1 MGIKNI
7 LPFFLLAFVLMTV
20 FQSLN
25 PSETAPTEQAYSA
38 FLKQVES
45 NNIQQVVIQGGQVKY
60 TTTSGV
66 AYFTVIPNGYDD
78 NLIDD
83 LHKQGIEF
91 KGKEPAKP
99 SFLSQIFI
107 SWFPI
112 LLLIGVWIWYMRRQ
126 SSGKGGGGGGVM
138 GFGKSKAK
146 LLGDGEIKTRMAD
159 VAGCDEAKE
168 EVVDLIEFLKDP
180 TKFTRLGGVPPKGT
194 LLVGPPGTGKT
205 LLARALAGEAKVPF
219 FSISGSD
226 FVEMFVGVGA
236 SRVRDLFV
244 NAKKHAP
251 CIIFIDEID
260 AIGKKRGSGNMSGGN
275 DEREQTLN
283 QLLVEMD
290 GFDGNEGILIMASTN
305 RVDVL
310 DDALLRPGRF
320 DRQVHVGLPDIN
332 GREQILKVHARK
344 VPLADDANLSA
355 IARGTPGFSGAKLEN
370 LINEAALDAAKSGK
384 DTVDRESLR
393 FAHNKVIM
401 GKERKISM
409 SDEDKKATAYHEV
422 CHALPGYIM
431 HLMGHHDPVYAVSI
445 VPRGPAL
452 GVTMYLPEQDRF
464 SQNKGDLTAFIISLL
479 GGRRGE
485 FLYHNGQ
492 EIMIST
498 GASNDLERASDIARR
513 MAKEWGFSSELG
525 LLTVKED
532 PYGRSTGAPESIANA
547 EKAAAKWL
555 KESDEYVQNLIS
567 ENEGIVHQMSQIVFE
582 KGTIYQDEIE
592 ALFAPLREKYQDKK
606 LDLELK

>member
-1 MGIKNI
+1 MNPTIKN
-7 LPFFLLAFVLMTV
+7 LLMWMVLAFVLMTI
-20 FQSLN
+20 FNSFN
-25 PSETAPTEQAYSA
+25 SSENVSKEQAYSA

-45 NNIQQVVIQGGQVKY
+45 NSIQAAIIEGGQVKY
-60 TTTSGV
+60 ITTSGDN
-66 AYFTVIPNGYDD
+66 YFTVIPNGYDD

-83 LHKQGIEF
+83 LHKKNIDF

-99 SFLSQIFI
+99 SFLKTILI
-107 SWFPI
+107 SWFPM
-112 LLLIGVWIWYMRRQ
+112 LLLIGVWIWFMRKQ
-126 SSGKGGGGGGVM
+126 SGGGSGGGAM
-138 GFGKSKAK
+138 SFGKSKAK
-146 LLGDGEIKTRMAD
+146 LLGEDQIKTRMAD

-180 TKFTRLGGVPPKGT
+180 TRFTRLGGVPPKGT

-205 LLARALAGEAKVPF
+205 LLAKALAGEAKVPF
-219 FSISGSD
+219 YTISGSD

-236 SRVRDLFV
+236 SRVRDMFEL
-244 NAKKHAP
+244 AKKNAP
-251 CIIFIDEID
+251 CILFIDEID
-260 AIGKKRGSGNMSGGN
+260 AVGKKRGGGMSGGH

-283 QLLVEMD
+283 QMLVEMD
-290 GFDGNEGILIMASTN
+290 GFEDNEAVLILASTN
-305 RVDVL
+305 RADVL

-344 VPLADDANLSA
+344 VPLADDADLSA
-355 IARGTPGFSGAKLEN
+355 IARGTPGFSGAKLES
-370 LINEAALDAAKSGK
+370 LINEAALEAAKSGK
-384 DTVDRESLR
+384 KTVDRESLR
-393 FAHNKVIM
+393 FAHNKIIM
-401 GKERKISM
+401 GKERKIQM

-452 GVTMYLPEQDRF
+452 GVTMYLPEEDRF
-464 SQNKGDLTAFIISLL
+464 SQNKGDLTAFIVSLL

-485 FLYHNGQ
+485 FLYHKGE

-513 MAKEWGFSSELG
+513 MAKEWGFSSDLG
-525 LLTVKED
+525 LLTIKED
-532 PYGRSTGAPESIANA
+532 PYGRSTGAPESIASA

-555 KESDEYVQNLIS
+555 KDADTYVQKLIS
-567 ENEGIVHQMSQIVFE
+567 ENVDVIHKMSQIVFE

-592 ALFAPLREKYQDKK
+592 EIFTPLREKYQDKK